1 MQSTF
6 ENIYLD
12 YTQVELD
19 RAYDQS
25 VWAPDMLSTL
35 NHYAEISAELRK
47 TDCPSTLSYSDDSL
61 GGIDIFQSDAP
72 GPLVYFVHG
81 GAWKSGDRSM
91 YSFLARNLAEIGC
104 PLAVPDFPKIQI
116 VGLPEMVERVAQGL
130 RAVLAA
136 FPDYARRGV
145 IIAGHS
151 SGAHLAACLAVGQ
164 GGSDIPALMTG
175 CLLISGIYDMEPVLL
190 SSRRHYVTLD
200 EVEAKRLSP
209 LHFADQLAGARV
221 SIFFGSAESP
231 EFIRQAK
238 VFAQET
244 SITCPDVQVHSL
256 DGYDH
261 FSILLETLQSD
272 SRILEAIASM
282 VTQST
287 PSSTGHADDHSQ
299 IIRETL

>member
-1 MQSTF
+1 MQSSF
-6 ENIYLD
+6 GNIYLE
-12 YTQVELD
+12 YTQYELD

-25 VWAPDMLSTL
+25 VWAPDMLKTL
-35 NHYAEISAELRK
+35 NYYAEVSEEVRKVSYPSA
-47 TDCPSTLSYSDDSL
+47 LSYADDAM
-61 GGIDIFQSDAP
+61 GGIDVFQSAAP

-91 YSFLARNLAEIGC
+91 YSFLARNFAGIGC
-104 PLAVPDFPKIQI
+104 PLAIPDFPKIQM

-130 RAVLAA
+130 RGVLAA
-136 FPDYARRGV
+136 FPGYARRGV

-175 CLLISGIYDMEPVLL
+175 CLLISGIYDMEPVLM

-209 LHFADQLAGARV
+209 LHFADQLAGARL
-221 SIFFGSAESP
+221 SIVFGSAESP
-231 EFIRQAK
+231 EFIRQAQ
-238 VFAQET
+238 VFAQAA
-244 SITCPDVQVHSL
+244 SNTCPNVQVQSL
-256 DGYDH
+256 NGYDH
-261 FSILLETLQSD
+261 FSILLETLRSD

-282 VTQST
+282 AAQST
-287 PSSTGHADDHSQ
+287 SSSTGHAGDHSQ

>member
-1 MQSTF
+1 MQSSF
-6 ENIYLD
+6 GNIYLD
-12 YTQVELD
+12 YTQEELD
-19 RAYDQS
+19 QAYDQS
-25 VWAPDMLSTL
+25 VWAPDMLKTL
-35 NHYAEISAELRK
+35 NYYAEVSEEVRKIGYPSA
-47 TDCPSTLSYSDDSL
+47 LSYADDTM
-61 GGIDIFQSDAP
+61 GGIDVFQSAAR

-91 YSFLARNLAEIGC
+91 YSFLARNFAGIDS
-104 PLAVPDFPKIQI
+104 PLAIPDFPKIQT

-164 GGSDIPALMTG
+164 GGRDIPALMTG
-175 CLLISGIYDMEPVLL
+175 CLLISGIYDMEPVLM

-209 LHFADQLAGARV
+209 LYFAEQLAGARL
-221 SIFFGSAESP
+221 SIFYGSAESP
-231 EFIRQAK
+231 EFIRQAQ
-238 VFAQET
+238 VFAQAA
-244 SITCPDVQVHSL
+244 SNFCPEIQVQSL
-256 DGYDH
+256 NGYDH

-272 SRILEAIASM
+272 SRILEAIATM
-282 VTQST
+282 VTQSAS
-287 PSSTGHADDHSQ
+287 SSTGHAGDHSQ